1 MNLKNFFAELKR
13 RNVYKV
19 AVAYAVVAWLLMQ
32 IATQI
37 FPFFDIP
44 NWAVRLVVLLLILGF
59 PVALILAWA
68 FELTPEGIK
77 RADELAPNESIT
89 PRTGRKL
96 IAFTAV
102 VAVIA
107 AALLAFRFFHPAPAP
122 ITAVSTPP
130 APVAVPAPPTIP
142 EKSIA
147 VLPFENLSDEKANA
161 YFADGIQD
169 EILTKLASIA
179 DLKVISRTS
188 TARYKSKPED
198 LKTVSQQLGVATVL
212 EGTVQRAADKVRINV
227 QLIDARADT
236 HLWAKSYDRDAK
248 DVFAVESEVS
258 QEIADALQAKLS
270 SGEADALTAAPTRD
284 AEAYDL
290 FLKGEYE
297 EREAESSLKAESFD
311 RAAAFYNKALDR
323 DPNFALAAARLASS
337 KILRHWFV
345 VRLGKS
351 ELAEI
356 KRLADHALALAP
368 NLPDAHIALGNFY
381 YYGQR
386 QYDDALKEFHRA
398 LELRPNN
405 VQAQEQIAFIYRRQG
420 RWELALSEMAKCEER
435 DPRNASFVANFGTTY
450 LNLRMWS
457 EAKRAGS
464 RALALDPHNVVG
476 MRAVFL
482 SDLNG
487 SVSLSEAKRTFAGF
501 PQGSTLS
508 NPSQFGNVTTIIGD
522 GAYLYVVE
530 RNFAAALQAWSNE
543 SSDSGLERSRLAA
556 RVAIHVLAGDETSVP
571 DEVAKA
577 RSLVE
582 ARVREQPDDIRALT
596 ELSWIDLAQ
605 KRNAEALALAQQA
618 AESLP
623 VEKDAQGGPSVLA
636 GLAEIQMRAGEP
648 GEAVKTL
655 RRLLSIPAGVCISL
669 QRLKIDPVWDPIRNN
684 PEFQQLLAG
693 KEQIGPNK

>member
-1 MNLKNFFAELKR
+1 MDR
-13 RNVYKV
+13 
-19 AVAYAVVAWLLMQ
+19 M
-32 IATQI
+32 II
-37 FPFFDIP
+37 
-44 NWAVRLVVLLLILGF
+44 VVLLLALGYF
-59 PVALILAWA
+59 AFDKFVLGPRRETAQSKTAL
-68 FELTPEGIK
+68 E
-77 RADELAPNESIT
+77 PNES
-89 PRTGRKL
+89 RS
-96 IAFTAV
+96 IANA
-102 VAVIA
+102 
-107 AALLAFRFFHPAPAP
+107 
-122 ITAVSTPP
+122 
-130 APVAVPAPPTIP
+130 
-142 EKSIA
+142 KSIA
-147 VLPFENLSDEKANA
+147 VLPFENLSSDKENA
-161 YFADGIQD
+161 YLADGIQD

-179 DLKVISRTS
+179 DLRVISRTS
-188 TARYKSKPED
+188 TAKYKSKPED

-212 EGTVQRAADKVRINV
+212 EGTVQRAGEKVRVNV
-227 QLIDARADT
+227 QLLDARTDS
-236 HLWAKSYDRDAK
+236 HLWAKSYDREARDI
-248 DVFAVESEVS
+248 FAVESEVS
-258 QEIADALQAKLS
+258 QEVADALQAKLS
-270 SGEADALTAAPTRD
+270 PTEATSLTTAPTRD

-297 EREAESSLKAESFD
+297 EREAESSLKAEPFD

-386 QYDDALKEFHRA
+386 QYDDALKEFRRA

-435 DPRNASFVANFGTTY
+435 DPRNASLIANLGTSY
-450 LNLRMWS
+450 LNLRMWQ
-457 EAKRAGS
+457 EAKHAGL
-464 RALALDPHNVVG
+464 RALALDPHHVVG

-487 SVSLSEAKRTFAGF
+487 SVSLSDSKRTFAGF
-501 PQGSTLS
+501 PPGSTLS
-508 NPSQFGNVTTIIGD
+508 NPSQVGNVASIIGD
-522 GAYLYVVE
+522 GTYLYVIE
-530 RNFAAALQAWSNE
+530 RNFSAALQAWSNE

-556 RVAIHVLAGDETSVP
+556 RVAIHVLAGDEASAS

-577 RSLVE
+577 RRLVE
-582 ARVREQPDDIRALT
+582 TRAREEPNDIHALT
-596 ELSWIDLAQ
+596 ELSWIALAQ

-623 VEKDAQGGPSVLA
+623 VEKDALGGPAALA
-636 GLAEIQMRAGEP
+636 GLAEIQARAGEP

-669 QRLKIDPVWDPIRNN
+669 QRLKIDPVWDPVRND
-684 PEFQQLLAG
+684 PGFQQLLAG
-693 KEQIGPNK
+693 KEQIGPIK